1 MPKKN
6 AKPSTTVGV
15 AERGNSAELV
25 TIGPGAELLDRRRV
39 ELTHDLPVMLYHHEG
54 RGRWAAIAT
63 ACATSIKSDPTGSA
77 HLNQDRL
84 ASASSETAG

>member
-39 ELTHDLPVMLYHHEG
+39 ELTHDLPAMPDHHEG
-54 RGRWAAIAT
+54 AWAVGRYRDSLRHIHK
-63 ACATSIKSDPTGSA
+63 IRPIRFSA
-77 HLNQDRL
+77 RKPRSPSLGL
-84 ASASSETAG
+84 V